1 MNFKNSVYLLIF
13 ISLNSFGQN
22 PISLVFNP
30 SKFILQTQEFQGKTI
45 RVRAFEKI
53 IYVSNPTDTT
63 LEILNIY
70 VPEEYFNGGNING
83 YTAETAPIFFPN
95 KVGGYMPS
103 KPATFISTPQRGGFG
118 GPGGAGRPGGFGGPP
133 SNTVVMALLKG
144 YVVASAGARG
154 RISPNGKAPAGIVD
168 LKAAVRYLKLND
180 KLMSGDA
187 NKIISNG
194 TSAGGAMSA
203 LLGTTGNHPDYEPYL
218 NAIGAAKTSDD
229 IFATSAYCPIIN
241 LENADM
247 AYEWQL
253 NKIHQYKFFGRSGVL
268 DSTQLKVSE
277 ELKNAF
283 PQYLN
288 ALNLKDNTNHKLS
301 LDKNGGGNFKELVK
315 TYSH

>member
-203 LLGTTGNHPDYEPYL
+203 LLGTTGNHPD
-218 NAIGAAKTSDD
+218 
-229 IFATSAYCPIIN
+229 
-241 LENADM
+241 
-247 AYEWQL
+247 
-253 NKIHQYKFFGRSGVL
+253 
-268 DSTQLKVSE
+268 
-277 ELKNAF
+277 
-283 PQYLN
+283 
-288 ALNLKDNTNHKLS
+288 
-301 LDKNGGGNFKELVK
+301 
-315 TYSH
+315 